1 MMSLRLLSPRK
12 LLPWKKAIQQRNF
25 SQIGFI
31 GLGNMGGHMAS
42 NLIRSGH
49 KLNVYD
55 ISKKACSNLKALGAT
70 VYSRT
75 PDLAKNSEIVITMLP
90 NNSIVNASYEEML
103 SEGINKG
110 TIFIDSSTISPELVK
125 SLQNRISLTE
135 GRFLDA
141 PVSGGVPGAEQATL
155 TFMVGGAEKDFKAV
169 KDILQCMGKR
179 IIYCG
184 IHGMGQAA
192 KLCNNMMLAISMIG
206 VSETM
211 NLAVRQGLDPKIFA
225 EILNSSTGRCWT
237 SEFYNPVP
245 GITASTQANKVPIE
259 LINKDLELVANLANS
274 SSSPIPMGL
283 LTHNIYSS
291 LIAQGLGRRDFSDVY
306 ALMETEK
313 FHYKQMF
320 LPHQMLK

>member
-1 MMSLRLLSPRK
+1 ML
-12 LLPWKKAIQQRNF
+12 QRNA
-25 SQIGFI
+25 STIGFI

-42 NLIRSGH
+42 NL
-49 KLNVYD
+49 NVYD
-55 ISKKACSNLKALGAT
+55 ISEKACSDLKAQGAT
-70 VYSRT
+70 VYSKT
-75 PDLAKNSEIVITMLP
+75 PDLARNSEIVITMLP
-90 NNSIVNASYEEML
+90 NNSVVDASYKEML
-103 SEGINKG
+103 GDGVSKG

-125 SLQNRISLTE
+125 SLQKRISFKE

-155 TFMVGGAEKDFKAV
+155 TFMVGGAEKDFKEV

-211 NLAVRQGLDPKIFA
+211 NLAVRQGLNPEIFA

-245 GITASTQANKVPIE
+245 GITASTQANKVPMD
-259 LINKDLELVANLANS
+259 LINKDLELVANVATS
-274 SSSPIPMGL
+274 SNSPIPMGF
-283 LTHNIYSS
+283 LTHKIYSS
-291 LIAQGLGRRDFSDVY
+291 LIAEGFGGRDFSDVY
-306 ALMETEK
+306 ALMKTEK
-313 FHYKQMF
+313 FHY
-320 LPHQMLK
+320 